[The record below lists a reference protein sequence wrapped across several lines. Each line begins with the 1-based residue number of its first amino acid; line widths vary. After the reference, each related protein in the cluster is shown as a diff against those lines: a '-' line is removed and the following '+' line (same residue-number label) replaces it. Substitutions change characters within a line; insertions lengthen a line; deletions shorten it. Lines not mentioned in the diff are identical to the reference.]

1 MRINYPRQRLDTRE
15 TQGAYVWRAR
25 ARAGIYIVFYFVGN
39 FQEGLIARILHAEL
53 QPGMR
58 IIYTILREAVKG
70 FVSPG

>member
-1 MRINYPRQRLDTRE
+1 M
-15 TQGAYVWRAR
+15 AH
-25 ARAGIYIVFYFVGN
+25 AGIYIVFYFVGN
-39 FQEGLIARILHAEL
+39 FQKGLIARILHAEL